1 MNRFDG
7 ICDTIKD
14 PHGRI
19 CVLNKIEDVNLKVF
33 NMIRGINES
42 KAFTKHISNECGCE
56 FDRRKCNSR
65 QKWNKINVSDCGCIG
80 DCTNQS

>member
-42 KAFTKHISNECGCE
+42 
-56 FDRRKCNSR
+56 
-65 QKWNKINVSDCGCIG
+65 
-80 DCTNQS
+80 